1 MEEVDCDWI
10 GCAVSARRFSIAILL
25 TAGSV
30 LFYAPLNYAYVAWKN
45 EKKAG
50 RLSFEDNRRPIYT
63 DSPEQA
69 PLLQERK

>member
-1 MEEVDCDWI
+1 M
-10 GCAVSARRFSIAILL
+10 S
-25 TAGSV
+25 GSV

-45 EKKAG
+45 EKKAA
-50 RLSFEDNRRPIYT
+50 RFSYEDNRRPVYT